1 MNSFPHFEHLWL
13 SAGAGLVFVGAI
25 VVLVGQRVR
34 GVSFA
39 RSFSLFLWFVGTAL
53 VLLAASQPYLE
64 HETPDSVTLVA
75 IDISESEEPAQIES
89 AIELLRQK
97 IGSSSQTVGFLP
109 FAGKV
114 APYPTSLSDYT
125 SFSSL
130 QESWQKLN
138 LGETNTEQALEAA
151 LSYGPS
157 SVVLVSDGF
166 QTKGEASRIVSEYQQ
181 RGVPL
186 HAIIPQRSQGNS
198 SFFIKQLFAPLI
210 APGQT
215 PIDIRVTVENS
226 SEQPQSGVLEVK
238 QGDKVLYSEKIEVK
252 PGEERV
258 ITVKS
263 DSEEKGGIQKL
274 EATLKASDGDFGE
287 SSQKAFLS
295 TARRNKILLLS
306 GSQQDERFIR
316 QALEESGFEIEAKIL
331 SRAGSL
337 EGVAFD
343 QFTTVILNNVAAP
356 VLSESFSSG
365 VAPFVRGGGAL
376 VMIGGERGYGLSGY
390 DKTPIDAVLPVESLP
405 PRQEQRRLNVAV
417 QLVLDK
423 SRSMSFGDKI
433 EYAKEAA
440 REVVRNL
447 KDEDYIGVIGFDSTP
462 FVAFPLRQ
470 LGPSRSQALS
480 RIGTLYPIGKTNL
493 FPALDEAMRGL
504 LKAQAGRKH
513 MIVLT
518 DGKIPDQGPHY
529 LTLVQNMRT
538 YGITVSTVMMGR
550 EADVQMLR
558 QMAEYGGGAFYQTF
572 DARSLPRIF
581 LSDIRVTTGEQTMKE
596 SREYLVRRK
605 ERSKTLS
612 SLESFPPIRG
622 YVETKAR
629 PKASVELIA
638 YAAGTADPLLA
649 SWKFGSGKSVA
660 FTTDVSG
667 RWSNYWIRW
676 EKFRFFWKETIDSL
690 FEQGAD
696 DKNDPSRF
704 DLNMAMVNGSLR
716 VELHHL
722 YENLGDVVEAS
733 VTRPDGIVVSIPFSK
748 RAEGRFEAEIA
759 DPIPGKY
766 VVNGKVGSLNLTP
779 VAKWMGGELFGEQKG
794 KGFNLPEIISW
805 TSQAGGKIN
814 PPSEDLFAGGSAQ
827 VKKEFG
833 RFLLPFALL
842 FLLLSTIFREV
853 ISRRGGASFVS
864 STQTINYS

>member
-263 DSEEKGGIQKL
+263 DSEEKG
-274 EATLKASDGDFGE
+274 EFRSW
-287 SSQKAFLS
+287 
-295 TARRNKILLLS
+295 RLLS
-306 GSQQDERFIR
+306 RLRMETSERVAKRLFSQ
-316 QALEESGFEIEAKIL
+316 L
-331 SRAGSL
+331 
-337 EGVAFD
+337 
-343 QFTTVILNNVAAP
+343 
-356 VLSESFSSG
+356 
-365 VAPFVRGGGAL
+365 
-376 VMIGGERGYGLSGY
+376 
-390 DKTPIDAVLPVESLP
+390 
-405 PRQEQRRLNVAV
+405 
-417 QLVLDK
+417 
-423 SRSMSFGDKI
+423 
-433 EYAKEAA
+433 
-440 REVVRNL
+440 
-447 KDEDYIGVIGFDSTP
+447 
-462 FVAFPLRQ
+462 
-470 LGPSRSQALS
+470 LG
-480 RIGTLYPIGKTNL
+480 
-493 FPALDEAMRGL
+493 
-504 LKAQAGRKH
+504 
-513 MIVLT
+513 
-518 DGKIPDQGPHY
+518 
-529 LTLVQNMRT
+529 
-538 YGITVSTVMMGR
+538 
-550 EADVQMLR
+550 
-558 QMAEYGGGAFYQTF
+558 
-572 DARSLPRIF
+572 
-581 LSDIRVTTGEQTMKE
+581 
-596 SREYLVRRK
+596 
-605 ERSKTLS
+605 
-612 SLESFPPIRG
+612 
-622 YVETKAR
+622 ETK
-629 PKASVELIA
+629 S
-638 YAAGTADPLLA
+638 
-649 SWKFGSGKSVA
+649 
-660 FTTDVSG
+660 
-667 RWSNYWIRW
+667 
-676 EKFRFFWKETIDSL
+676 
-690 FEQGAD
+690 
-696 DKNDPSRF
+696 
-704 DLNMAMVNGSLR
+704 
-716 VELHHL
+716 
-722 YENLGDVVEAS
+722 
-733 VTRPDGIVVSIPFSK
+733 
-748 RAEGRFEAEIA
+748 
-759 DPIPGKY
+759 
-766 VVNGKVGSLNLTP
+766 
-779 VAKWMGGELFGEQKG
+779 
-794 KGFNLPEIISW
+794 
-805 TSQAGGKIN
+805 
-814 PPSEDLFAGGSAQ
+814 
-827 VKKEFG
+827 
-833 RFLLPFALL
+833 
-842 FLLLSTIFREV
+842 
-853 ISRRGGASFVS
+853 
-864 STQTINYS
+864 YS